1 MNKNENNSDKNINKK
16 YSYVQNKILN
26 KFKDQYK
33 TKEKEE
39 ELDNKKI
46 SNFERKIGKRIS
58 VKYQNIETQ
67 SLLGF
72 PEIKFPIQELKG
84 FPIINSGTN
93 ELIYIYFPKE
103 YYEHLTIILLKEFKY
118 LYAKSKYVINDINK
132 FVFFVF
138 KKYFEISKLEDRIEK
153 SYVEPLSTQKTCF
166 SIVLEMNEKFKNKP
180 KIKEKLINF
189 RNFGKEIKKF
199 SNIIKQ
205 EYNPFESLN
214 PSNKKEKKNYH
225 LIEKIG
231 LTFLDKGKEKN
242 NNFLESDDDEIFLE
256 LKNKNSINQNENEE
270 KYNYNEILMTI
281 FYNRINDFRKD
292 IIEYCL
298 NQERKKIS
306 FEKFVCYIEFFIC
319 LFTGIR
325 VKYYIDELSYLN
337 LDFYAEEITLMNLAE
352 TFHYQVQFKI
362 FDLPIKKKKNG
373 KFFNREEEEVD
384 PFRFNILKKQKLFT
398 INSKLYE
405 NFEENNIE
413 NYPPYN
419 DFIKALSHKYRRYDK
434 NDNFHICNSCCG
446 KKFANEVYNID
457 CSSCFRKIDKIRL
470 ISVSLSTIVDFD
482 FFNFENDSNV
492 FKYSILM
499 PNYKPIKHSV
509 NFYLILF
516 SCLNPLNV
524 KENKLLNKIFRNT
537 YGEYV
542 GFYFSWLFCYIKWLI
557 FPSIF
562 GLIVHFIKIF
572 HFSNLLSLYIELLFC
587 GFIILWGNF
596 FVQYWKAREK
606 FLCYIWGMKNF
617 RMERRIDILKYNSND
632 IEFFIGVRIPVYY
645 PFDNFIKKTFIF
657 FVAILSQVI
666 QISLN
671 LLIFMIQ
678 SKKIFLK
685 KQNNEL
691 LNYDIWAY
699 LCPIICFLIREFSSS
714 FYNKINLWLNS
725 FESYLTKEEYKKG
738 FLNKKILFEFS
749 NYYFNLYY
757 IAFVK
762 RYFDTCYL
770 NDCYQEL
777 GNQLTMILLS
787 DMICTLIRFI
797 YNFIYLSEKIA
808 KFEGRILNKYINAR
822 NSSKKYVF
830 YTKVHCGHEDITQ
843 LFLPIILNFGY
854 IVQFGSASPISLS
867 FMLLLTIFF
876 KITDTISFKYLKYV
890 RTYKDSKGLGLFN
903 DILKISAYFGLISN
917 LCIIFYTR
925 KNFII
930 LDKYNKLIAFVII
943 QNVLFMCIKLISY
956 KFFPYWFPFRTRVE
970 IKYLKKHGVRQKD
983 ILQKIKSN

>member
-1 MNKNENNSDKNINKK
+1 MNTNENENKKEININKK
-16 YSYVQNKILN
+16 YSNAENKIIQ
-26 KFKDQYK
+26 KFNEQF
-33 TKEKEE
+33 KEKDKEKKF
-39 ELDNKKI
+39 DNNEINYFDRKMDKK
-46 SNFERKIGKRIS
+46 IS
-58 VKYQNIETQ
+58 VKYSGIQTQ

-72 PEIKFPIQELKG
+72 PEIQFPLQELKG

-132 FVFFVF
+132 FSFFVYQKF
-138 KKYFEISKLEDRIEK
+138 FQKSNLEDRIEK
-153 SYVEPLSTQKTCF
+153 SYLEPLSKQKTCF
-166 SIVLEMNEKFKNKP
+166 SIVLEIDDKFKNKP
-180 KIKEKLINF
+180 KIKQKLANF

-199 SNIIKQ
+199 SNIIHE
-205 EYNPFESLN
+205 EYNPFESLHS
-214 PSNKKEKKNYH
+214 SNKNKNKNYH
-225 LIEKIG
+225 IIDKIG
-231 LTFLDKGKEKN
+231 LTFLNREKEINKNYFDSEEDEKILESKSKN
-242 NNFLESDDDEIFLE
+242 NQ
-256 LKNKNSINQNENEE
+256 NQYENEE
-270 KYNYNEILMTI
+270 KYNYKEILMKT
-281 FYNRINDFRKD
+281 FYNRINDFRKE

-298 NQERKKIS
+298 KHERKKIS
-306 FEKFVCYIEFFIC
+306 FEQFVCYLEFFIC
-319 LFTGIR
+319 LFTGIK

-337 LDFYAEEITLMNLAE
+337 LDFYADEITLMNLAE

-362 FDLPIKKKKNG
+362 FDLPIQKRRNG
-373 KFFNREEEEVD
+373 KFYNREEEEII
-384 PFRFNILKKQKLFT
+384 PLKYNIIKKQKLFS

-405 NFEENNIE
+405 NYEENNIE

-434 NDNFHICNSCCG
+434 NDNFHICDCCSE

-457 CSSCFRKIDKIRL
+457 CSSCFRIIDKIRL
-470 ISVSLSTIVDFD
+470 ISVTLSTIADFD
-482 FFNFENDSNV
+482 FFNYENDSNV
-492 FKYSILM
+492 FKYCIIM
-499 PNYKPIKHSV
+499 PNYKPIKRSI
-509 NFYLILF
+509 NFYFILF
-516 SCLNPLNV
+516 SCLNPFNI

-542 GFYFSWLFCYIKWLI
+542 GFYFSWLFFYTKWLI
-557 FPSIF
+557 IPSIF
-562 GLIVHFIKIF
+562 GLIVHFIRIF
-572 HFSNLLSLYIELLFC
+572 HISNLLSLYIELFFC

-596 FVQYWKAREK
+596 FIQFWKAREK

-617 RMERRIDILKYNSND
+617 KIERRIDTFKYNTGD

-645 PFDNFIKKTFIF
+645 PFDNFIKKTFIIF
-657 FVAILSQVI
+657 IAILSQVI

-671 LLIFMIQ
+671 LLIFMLQ

-699 LCPIICFLIREFSSS
+699 LCPIICFLIREFASF
-714 FYNKINLWLNS
+714 FYNKVNLWINS

-738 FLNKKILFEFS
+738 FLNKKIIFEFS

-762 RYFDTCYL
+762 RYFETCYL

-777 GNQLTMILLS
+777 GNQLTLILLS
-787 DMICTLIRFI
+787 DMIYTLTRFI
-797 YNFIYLSEKIA
+797 YNYIYLSKKIA
-808 KFEGRILNKYINAR
+808 KFEGRILNKYMNAK

-830 YTKVHCGHEDITQ
+830 YTKVHFGHEDITQ

-854 IVQFGSASPISLS
+854 VVQFGSASPISLS
-867 FMLLLTIFF
+867 FTLLLTIFF
-876 KITDTISFKYLKYV
+876 KITDTISFQLLKYV
-890 RTYKDSKGLGLFN
+890 RTYKDSKGLGIFN
-903 DILKISAYFGLISN
+903 LILKISAYFGLVSN

-925 KNFII
+925 KNFIVM
-930 LDKYNKLIAFVII
+930 DKYNKLIFFVII
-943 QNVLFMCIKLISY
+943 QNVLFMFIKLISY

-970 IKYLKKHGVRQKD
+970 IQYLKKHGIRQKN
-983 ILQKIKSN
+983 ILQKIQ